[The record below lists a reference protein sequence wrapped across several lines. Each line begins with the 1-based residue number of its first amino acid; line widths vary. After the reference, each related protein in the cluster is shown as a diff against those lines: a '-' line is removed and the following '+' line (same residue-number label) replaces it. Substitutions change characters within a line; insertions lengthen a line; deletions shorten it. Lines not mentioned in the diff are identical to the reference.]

1 MGMNGTYYRAHL
13 ENMKLRK
20 NKARY
25 KRLKDNAFEKIER
38 KLKLQFVEPSSSK
51 LKEIRKQVFNDMR
64 RERRRRRVLSI
75 FSLLSGLIVAA
86 WVIYLFQHKIM

>member
-64 RERRRRRVLSI
+64 RERRRRRVLSV
-75 FSLLSGLIVAA
+75 FSLLCGLIVAA